1 MAMARPRGFT
11 LVEVLVAIAVL
22 ALLALMSWRGIDGM
36 ARTQAHARAHVDALA
51 RVQSALGQWVADLDA
66 MQDTGL
72 VTPLDFDG
80 AVLRLTRR
88 DADETALTSPGIRV
102 IAWSRLAATADDP
115 PRWARWQSPPLR
127 QRDELM
133 RAWERAAQWGRG
145 SAVHDPDPRD
155 SEVALFALDE
165 WQLRYHRGGAWT
177 NPLSA
182 AGADDDAD
190 SAPGAVASG
199 SVPDGVRLTLLPAP
213 GQALSGP
220 ITRDWVR
227 PTLGAA
233 P

>member
-11 LVEVLVAIAVL
+11 LVDVLVAIAVL

-127 QRDELM
+127 QRDE
-133 RAWERAAQWGRG
+133 
-145 SAVHDPDPRD
+145 RD
-155 SEVALFALDE
+155 SEVALVALDE